1 MSVTHIDDLKIFA
14 RVVTAGNMSAAGR
27 DMGLS
32 PAVVSKRISG
42 MEDRLGARLFQRTTR
57 HLQLTEAGA
66 GFYDRVIQILASI
79 QEAEAFLAQGNGQA
93 RRLLRITAPS
103 AFSRMHLAPHFSGF
117 LQQYPDIT
125 LDLFASDAMVDIVSE
140 GVDIAI
146 RIAEVED
153 RALMA
158 HKLAPCTRVLCAT
171 PGYLEKYGEPRNTDD
186 LSGHNCIAIGSN
198 STWRLEGPDGP
209 VMVRATANIR
219 TNSSEVVRE
228 CVVAGLGI
236 GLRSTWDIYK
246 ELKTGK
252 LKVVLPKYKVSSRLG
267 IYAVHQRQE
276 HVPAKLRVFVE
287 FLSDLYGSAPYWD
300 ADIDSYLSDNA
311 TNLRVVN
318 GALR

>member
-79 QEAEAFLAQGNGQA
+79 EEAEAFLAQGNGQA
-93 RRLLRITAPS
+93 RGLLRVTAPS
-103 AFSRMHLAPHFSGF
+103 AFSRMHLAPHFAAF

-140 GVDIAI
+140 GMDIAI

-153 RALMA
+153 HALMA
-158 HKLAPCTRVLCAT
+158 YKLAPCTRVLCAT
-171 PGYLEKYGEPRNTDD
+171 PEYLEKFGEPRNTED
-186 LSGHNCIAIGSN
+186 LAGHNCIAIGSN

-209 VMVRATANIR
+209 VLVRATANIR

-236 GLRSTWDIYK
+236 GLRSTWDVYK
-246 ELKTGK
+246 ELKAGK

-287 FLSDLYGSAPYWD
+287 FLVNLYGAAPYWD
-300 ADIDSYLSDNA
+300 ADIGSYLPETS
-311 TNLRVVN
+311 TSLRVVN
-318 GALR
+318 RAAR